1 MWRFCPKV
9 DKDNKCLYTNLY
21 DDRVLNELG
30 IYVKKGKGNN
40 AYLMSYTT
48 DVEAGRFNEGTL
60 RVYPGNM
67 VVGKPG
73 ESFPNLDKRDRM
85 GIPLPPK
92 IMEKRDVGR
101 FILNSPFDPP
111 IPLAAP
117 SIGPGGES

>member
-9 DKDNKCLYTNLY
+9 DKKKKCLSTNLY
-21 DDRVLNELG
+21 GDRVLNELG

-40 AYLMSYTT
+40 AYLMDYTT

-60 RVYPGNM
+60 RVHPGTM

-73 ESFPNLDKRDRM
+73 ESFPNFDKRDRM

-92 IMEKRDVGR
+92 IMEKREVGK
-101 FILNSPFDPP
+101 FTLKSAFDPP
-111 IPLAAP
+111 IPLASP
-117 SIGPGGES
+117 SIGPSSE